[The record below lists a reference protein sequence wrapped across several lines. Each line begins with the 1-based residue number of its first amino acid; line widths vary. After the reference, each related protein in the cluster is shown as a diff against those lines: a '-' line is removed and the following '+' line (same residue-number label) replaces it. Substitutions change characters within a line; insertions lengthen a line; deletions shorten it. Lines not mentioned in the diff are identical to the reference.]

1 MKIGHIHR
9 MSMNPC
15 GLRFDSSYHLSDGVT
30 VKRDIAASPYP
41 LMLIGKAAERIFI
54 GGRARRVYVKDKKH
68 GIPFLSSSDI
78 LQADL
83 ENVKL
88 ASKKY
93 TPNIEEMTLQ
103 KGWTLITRS
112 GTIGNCAFANAKHA
126 QKLASEHVIRF
137 VPNNILKQ
145 GYIYAYLASK
155 PGYSLLTQGTFGA
168 VIQHIEPAFVAS
180 LTIPVLPESFQQEV
194 DDLIQESARLREE
207 AADMLEKSKNLL
219 KEKAGLD
226 NLVSEDYDYY
236 GHRSADRKVS
246 CFSIKQKEITTTTIN
261 AFNYSRRILNTKSK
275 IQSTVPL
282 KEVLLYN
289 DVFSTGS
296 FPRVEVSGNNGIMLI
311 NQSDIFDAI
320 IKGKRISKRR
330 VKTDNLVEYGEV
342 LIAGVGTLGDSE
354 KFCHVIFANEDLVG
368 QLVSGE
374 FIRMKTTK
382 EVPSGYL
389 FAWLDTD
396 YGFRLI
402 RNTQAGTKLCRPIPR
417 MLLEIPVPLI
427 DNDSMQEIDRLV
439 REAHTKR
446 YQANC
451 NERKAISMVEKEI
464 ESWTTSKKN

>member
-126 QKLASEHVIRF
+126 QKLASEDVIRL
-137 VPNNILKQ
+137 VPNDILKQ

-180 LTIPVLPESFQQEV
+180 LPIPVLPESFQQEV
-194 DDLIQESARLREE
+194 DGLIQESARLREE
-207 AADMLEKSKNLL
+207 ATDALDKAVSYFNQQYPIKDRTSVCYTKKLKSLGLGFAAYNNNIEVDDFIAKFDSNSLRIGDITTSVFAPPLFKHIYISQDNGYPFMTGSELTKFNMRYYRWLSPRGVKNIKDYVVKKGTLLLYKSGTTDGGILGNVFIADKKLDGCCLSDHVIRIVFNEDKMAYWAFAFLRSSGAIKMLQRLATGTMIPFITPERVSNMLIPAPDSNYEEIVELVSKYIDLNSKSK
-219 KEKAGLD
+219 
-226 NLVSEDYDYY
+226 
-236 GHRSADRKVS
+236 
-246 CFSIKQKEITTTTIN
+246 F
-261 AFNYSRRILNTKSK
+261 
-275 IQSTVPL
+275 
-282 KEVLLYN
+282 
-289 DVFSTGS
+289 
-296 FPRVEVSGNNGIMLI
+296 
-311 NQSDIFDAI
+311 
-320 IKGKRISKRR
+320 
-330 VKTDNLVEYGEV
+330 
-342 LIAGVGTLGDSE
+342 
-354 KFCHVIFANEDLVG
+354 
-368 QLVSGE
+368 
-374 FIRMKTTK
+374 
-382 EVPSGYL
+382 
-389 FAWLDTD
+389 
-396 YGFRLI
+396 
-402 RNTQAGTKLCRPIPR
+402 
-417 MLLEIPVPLI
+417 LEI
-427 DNDSMQEIDRLV
+427 
-439 REAHTKR
+439 EAIEK
-446 YQANC
+446 
-451 NERKAISMVEKEI
+451 VESEI
-464 ESWTTSKKN
+464 ESWTK

>member
-15 GLRFDSSYHLSDGVT
+15 GLRFDSSYHLSDGDT

-54 GGRARRVYVKDKKH
+54 GGRARRVYVKDRNH

-126 QKLASEHVIRF
+126 QKLASEDVIRL

-180 LTIPVLPESFQQEV
+180 LPIPVLPEAFQQEV
-194 DDLIQESARLREE
+194 DNLIQESARLREE
-207 AADMLEKSKNLL
+207 ATDA
-219 KEKAGLD
+219 LD
-226 NLVSEDYDYY
+226 
-236 GHRSADRKVS
+236 
-246 CFSIKQKEITTTTIN
+246 
-261 AFNYSRRILNTKSK
+261 
-275 IQSTVPL
+275 
-282 KEVLLYN
+282 
-289 DVFSTGS
+289 
-296 FPRVEVSGNNGIMLI
+296 
-311 NQSDIFDAI
+311 
-320 IKGKRISKRR
+320 
-330 VKTDNLVEYGEV
+330 
-342 LIAGVGTLGDSE
+342 
-354 KFCHVIFANEDLVG
+354 
-368 QLVSGE
+368 
-374 FIRMKTTK
+374 
-382 EVPSGYL
+382 
-389 FAWLDTD
+389 
-396 YGFRLI
+396 
-402 RNTQAGTKLCRPIPR
+402 
-417 MLLEIPVPLI
+417 
-427 DNDSMQEIDRLV
+427 
-439 REAHTKR
+439 
-446 YQANC
+446 
-451 NERKAISMVEKEI
+451 KAISYFNQEYPIKDRTSVCYTKKLKSLELGFAAYNNNIEVDGFIAKYDSHSLKIADITSSVFAPPLFKHIYLSQDNGYPFMTGSELTKFNMRYYRWLSPRGVKNIKDYVVKKGTLLLYKSGTTDGGILGNVFIADKKLDGCCLSDHVIRIVFNDDKMSYWAFAFLRSNGAIKMLQRLATGTMIPFITLERVSNMLIPAPDTCYEEIVELVSRYIDLNSKSKFLEI
-464 ESWTTSKKN
+464 EAIEKVESEIASWTTNKKN